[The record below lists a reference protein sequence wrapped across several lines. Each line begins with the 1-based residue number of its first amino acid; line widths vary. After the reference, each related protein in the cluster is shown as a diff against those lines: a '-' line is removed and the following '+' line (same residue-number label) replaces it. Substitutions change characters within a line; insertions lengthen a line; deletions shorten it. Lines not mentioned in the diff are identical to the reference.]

1 MIFYIIYIGI
11 LWLLRFRYRLVS
23 LKNDTMLHI
32 LDMVLNGSDKNK
44 EFCEAVESLFSENG
58 D

>member
-1 MIFYIIYIGI
+1 
-11 LWLLRFRYRLVS
+11 
-23 LKNDTMLHI
+23 MLHI